1 MIQSFLNY
9 LQYEKRSSPHTIKSY
24 KKDLEQ
30 FNDFCVSQI
39 LSETETI
46 ALENVQYETIR
57 GWIVQLISD
66 EISPRSVNRKIATI
80 NTFYKFLL
88 KKGKIE
94 DLPTRKLQ
102 SLKYSKKLPNF
113 VKEAEMEG
121 VFESGFPEGQNYS
134 MKEKLVIELFY
145 GTGIRLSEL
154 INLKVEDINLNNK
167 VLKVLGKRN
176 KERMIPIN
184 AKLLELLENYI
195 TIHELTPDHFLIT
208 TDKGKQ
214 AYPSMIY
221 KIVNNYLSLYTTSGK
236 KSPHTLRHT
245 FATHLLN
252 NGADLNAIKDLLG
265 HANLAAT
272 QIYTHNSIE
281 RIKKIFEQ
289 AHPKA

>member
-30 FNDFCVSQI
+30 FHEFCLSQFP
-39 LSETETI
+39 LGTETVV
-46 ALENVQYETIR
+46 LETMDYEMIR
-57 GWIVQLISD
+57 SWVIQLIAD

-88 KKGKIE
+88 KKGVIE

-113 VKEAEMEG
+113 VKETEMEG
-121 VFESGFPEGQNYS
+121 VFETGFPEGQNYS

-154 INLKVEDINLNNK
+154 INLKVEGINLNTR

-184 AKLLELLENYI
+184 DKLLELLENYI
-195 TIHELTPDHFLIT
+195 KTNELSQDNFLIT
-208 TDKGKQ
+208 TDKGKK